1 MGEILRIL
9 IGIVIG
15 VRSRKFRKRMIDML
29 QWTVAVNVRIGLMII
44 LWSLKMNTD
53 GKRIRRKKGQ
63 LEVAAE
69 AKVEEGNEVEQDL
82 GVKTRRSAIV
92 VKTRRR
98 KKIRTRI
105 EAVAVNVRIGLMIIL
120 WS

>member
-1 MGEILRIL
+1 M
-9 IGIVIG
+9 
-15 VRSRKFRKRMIDML
+15 SRKFWKRMIDTL

-92 VKTRRR
+92 VKTTRSRSRSKSRGR
-98 KKIRTRI
+98 KRSRTRS
-105 EAVAVNVRIGLMIIL
+105 R
-120 WS
+120 SKDK